1 MRAGF
6 IGAGNMARVHAA
18 ALKKVEDFK
27 IAGFFDTN
35 QAVAEARV
43 QEFGGTVFR
52 SQEELLDNADAVWV
66 LTPPRAHRDP
76 VVAALDHGRAVYCEK
91 PMSTTLADARD
102 MVEAAE
108 RNNVPLMT
116 GFNNRFRPQ
125 LIRVHD
131 AVATGAIGEVLHCWS
146 RRLGYSRHAPEAD
159 WRTSKDQLA
168 GMTIQSCS
176 HDIDMLRYV
185 VGEIT
190 TVSGLIA
197 SSLPEVEGYD
207 DNLSAALQFES
218 GTIGTIQSSW
228 SSHLGSGSRG
238 VVGTKGSASVEG
250 PDLWTFTHVRERYD
264 PEGTEDVSWY
274 TRKVADD
281 KGYVGA
287 NLSFARAIR
296 EGTQPGATGYDGL
309 RALEVS
315 LALLESARTGG
326 GAVDSRTLKA

>member
-6 IGAGNMARVHAA
+6 IGAGNMARVHAT
-18 ALKKVEDFK
+18 ALRNVADVK

-35 QAVAEARV
+35 QAAA
-43 QEFGGTVFR
+43 QACAQDFGGTACR
-52 SQEELLDNADAVWV
+52 TQEELLDIADAVWV

-76 VVAALDHGRAVYCEK
+76 VVAAAEHGRAVFCEK
-91 PMSTTLADARD
+91 PIATTLGDARA
-102 MVEAAE
+102 MVEAAD
-108 RNNVPLMT
+108 RAQVPMMT

-125 LIRVHD
+125 LLLVHD
-131 AVATGAIGEVLHCWS
+131 AVATGAIGQVLSCWS
-146 RRLGYSRHAPEAD
+146 RRLGYSRHAPESD

-176 HDIDMLRYV
+176 HDIDMLRFI

-190 TVSGLIA
+190 VVTGVIA

-207 DNLSAALQFES
+207 DNLSATLRFES
-218 GTIGTIQSSW
+218 GSIGTIQSSW

-238 VVGTKGSASVEG
+238 VIGTNGSASVEG

-264 PEGTEDVSWY
+264 PEGIEQISWY
-274 TRKVADD
+274 TPKVADD
-281 KGYVGA
+281 KGYIGEDQ
-287 NLSFARAIR
+287 SFVRAVR
-296 EGTQPGATGYDGL
+296 EGTQPGATGHDGL

-326 GAVDSRTLKA
+326 SVDTRTLTA